1 MARKFSPLSIEL
13 LAEAAN
19 NPQKKVEL
27 FYQKFKNKYSKKL
40 IYNTFY
46 RMVQLGL
53 LEPMLI
59 KEEPAVSITR
69 EGEKVLQ
76 TYRPTRD
83 GVWKII
89 WIKHRGLLCLL
100 HLILQPSLFQHL
112 QLQSQQVSHQHSHG
126 HQRMRQV
133 VQQQVDGQEH
143 LLHLEHKVLLQLLIQ
158 HTHLHVLE
166 QEALLRSLRQ

>member
-1 MARKFSPLSIEL
+1 MARKFSPLSIDL
-13 LAEAAN
+13 LAEAAK

-27 FYQKFKNKYSKKL
+27 FYQKFKTKYSKKL

-69 EGEKVLQ
+69 EGEKILQ
-76 TYRPTRD
+76 TYRPTKD

-89 WIKHRGLLCLL
+89 IYDIPESKRFIRTTL
-100 HLILQPSLFQHL
+100 
-112 QLQSQQVSHQHSHG
+112 
-126 HQRMRQV
+126 RAR
-133 VQQQVDGQEH
+133 
-143 LLHLEHKVLLQLLIQ
+143 LIQ
-158 HTHLHVLE
+158 LGFKKWQSSIWISPYALDPELE
-166 QEALLRSLRQ
+166 QELNQLAKKFFVRLIKTTQINITEDLENMFK

>member
-1 MARKFSPLSIEL
+1 MARKFSPLSIDL

-53 LEPMLI
+53 LEPLLI

-76 TYRPTRD
+76 TYRPTKD

-89 WIKHRGLLCLL
+89 IYDIPESKRFIRTAL
-100 HLILQPSLFQHL
+100 
-112 QLQSQQVSHQHSHG
+112 
-126 HQRMRQV
+126 RAR
-133 VQQQVDGQEH
+133 
-143 LLHLEHKVLLQLLIQ
+143 LIQ
-158 HTHLHVLE
+158 LGFKKWQSSIWISPYALDPELE
-166 QEALLRSLRQ
+166 QELNQLAKKFFVRLIKTTQINITEDLENMFK